1 MKNSALLKK
10 DVADILRASLIALLI
25 SLVLVLAFALIVRR
39 ASLDGTAL
47 TIGNYVIKA
56 VAVLIGVCVGFKG
69 TSGGAVKGALTGLLY
84 MLLCVFVFAVADGF
98 KSANFNFAD
107 LLTTVI
113 TGIIAGIISVNIPH
127 RGRTRE

>member
-25 SLVLVLAFALIVRR
+25 SLVLVLAFALIVRW

-56 VAVLIGVCVGFKG
+56 VAVLIGVCVGFKSA
-69 TSGGAVKGALTGLLY
+69 SGGAVKGALTGLLY

-113 TGIIAGIISVNIPH
+113 TGIIAGIISVNIPR
-127 RGRTRE
+127 RGRMRE

>member
-25 SLVLVLAFALIVRR
+25 SLELVLAFALIVRR

-69 TSGGAVKGALTGLLY
+69 ASGGAVKGALTGLLY

-113 TGIIAGIISVNIPH
+113 TGIIAGIISVNIPR

>member
-1 MKNSALLKK
+1 M
-10 DVADILRASLIALLI
+10 
-25 SLVLVLAFALIVRR
+25 
-39 ASLDGTAL
+39 
-47 TIGNYVIKA
+47 
-56 VAVLIGVCVGFKG
+56 LIGVCVGFKG
-69 TSGGAVKGALTGLLY
+69 ASGGAVKGAITGLLY

-113 TGIIAGIISVNIPH
+113 TGIIAGIISVNIPR

>member
-69 TSGGAVKGALTGLLY
+69 ASGGAVKGALTGLLY

-113 TGIIAGIISVNIPH
+113 TGIIAGIISVNIPR
-127 RGRTRE
+127 RGRTRK

>member
-69 TSGGAVKGALTGLLY
+69 ASGGAVKGATTGLLY

-113 TGIIAGIISVNIPH
+113 TGIIAGIISVNIPR
-127 RGRTRE
+127 RGRMRE

>member
-56 VAVLIGVCVGFKG
+56 VAMLIGVCVGFKG
-69 TSGGAVKGALTGLLY
+69 ASGGAVKGAITGLLY
-84 MLLCVFVFAVADGF
+84 MLRCVFVFAVADGF

-113 TGIIAGIISVNIPH
+113 TGIIAGIISVNIPR